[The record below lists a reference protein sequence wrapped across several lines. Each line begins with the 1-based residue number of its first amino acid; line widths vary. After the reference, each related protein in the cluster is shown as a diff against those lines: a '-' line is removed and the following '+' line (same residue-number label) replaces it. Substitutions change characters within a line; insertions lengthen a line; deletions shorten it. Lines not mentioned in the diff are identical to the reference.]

1 MSSTPPTALGF
12 TAWSRRRAESVTS
25 EDSSSS
31 THESRGRHRS
41 ISSAVAP
48 RMLFS
53 SQDGRPHQQLSGDAA
68 RLSSSIASGSHR
80 EPIRSFINPAQRDNL
95 APVSSLQQARSVR
108 EDTAEL
114 ATYQLADKD
123 ERRNSTIL
131 DRNRALSFHTSFSSD
146 VDLDE
151 TGSQPWVEPIEEAS
165 EPEPSPSS
173 EEDRQLGE
181 TSSQGEE
188 SEDAAFG
195 ESPSL
200 LTRALRRSPPRTS
213 NTSNTPNTPT
223 APATAT
229 SAATTADERPRV
241 ERPANGSQRP
251 RRFPVNGAYGLERG
265 DSTAVFSDAE
275 DDDGVSGSGNN
286 KPSQAR
292 LLSSTTTNEAGNGRA
307 GLLAPSESTPLLGS
321 SASRQNGYHGHPQH
335 QSHAGP
341 YDLEGQK
348 LTIRKRILG
357 IFGSRND
364 GGPVSSSRPRV
375 PVKDKIKKTYQSF
388 THLKCWDRQRLWQ
401 NAVVA
406 PVACLPA
413 VIVGLLLNILDA
425 LSYGMILFPLGNPIF
440 AHLGSAGIS
449 IFYVSTIVSQLVF
462 SSGSIFKGGIGSEL
476 IEVVP
481 FFHSMALTI
490 TDIVGEENPD
500 AVISTTITSYAL
512 SAMVTG
518 SVFYLMGHFQF
529 GYIVG
534 FIPRHILI
542 GCIGGVGWFLVAT
555 GFEVTARIEGSL
567 EYDLATLHK
576 LLQLDTIP
584 LWITPLCLSILLFWG
599 QKHITNKYF
608 LPLYIIAIPFLFY
621 FFAFVG
627 GSASPSG
634 LRHHGW
640 VFEGPPADEPWWYF
654 YTLYKFDQVHW
665 GAIGQCIP
673 AMLALTFFGILH
685 VPINVPAL
693 ALNTGEDHA
702 DLNHELKLHGLSNFL
717 SGCTGSIQNYLVY
730 ANTLFFMRSGGD
742 SRLAGFEL
750 AVLTF
755 FVMLIGPKTIGFI
768 PVMMVGCLIFDL
780 GFELL
785 VEAVWQPRKKLK
797 LLEYVTVIV
806 IVLIMGIYDFVVG
819 IGVGIL
825 LAFVSLIFQ
834 TSQISAVRAMYAGDI
849 VNSTVRRNH
858 SQHHYLRQVG
868 RQICIIKV
876 AGYLFFGT
884 IVSVERKIRD
894 LIAEEAFIQRPIR
907 YLILDLRQVT
917 GLDYSAGEAF
927 NTISRLLNG
936 KGIHLVLS
944 GVDADRALG
953 HDLRAVGV
961 GEDGIDVAFLP
972 DINSA
977 LELCENELLKTLYA
991 SQEAEGIDTPPKP
1004 APTSTPAVN
1013 STLHPPPASGAAS
1026 GGPNFDMLASSP
1038 RRAHLQVAARES
1050 LNRMEDRRKPKWQN
1064 FSEPLRLILQVFE
1077 DISDKNED
1085 FWFRAIRYFERQEFA
1100 AGQMLFAAGASAEG
1114 FYLLEKG
1121 IVRAEYDLPHGQCYH
1136 ESIVAGTTCGEL
1148 PFFSDTSR
1156 TATAYADLDC
1166 VVWVLQREAWN
1177 RLQKDDPE
1185 VANELLRV
1193 SLKLTAERMSTVPA
1207 STMLMA
1213 D

>member
-1 MSSTPPTALGF
+1 MSSTPSTALGF
-12 TAWSRRRAESVTS
+12 TAWGRRRTESVTS
-25 EDSSSS
+25 DDSNSSVG
-31 THESRGRHRS
+31 RGCHRS
-41 ISSAVAP
+41 ISSTITP
-48 RMLFS
+48 RLPFHI
-53 SQDGRPHQQLSGDAA
+53 QDGRPHQKLSGDA
-68 RLSSSIASGSHR
+68 RLSPSVASGSHR
-80 EPIRSFINPAQRDNL
+80 EPIRSFINSVQRDNL
-95 APVSSLQQARSVR
+95 ASLSSLQQARSVR

-114 ATYQLADKD
+114 ATYQLAAKGD
-123 ERRNSTIL
+123 RRNSAII
-131 DRNRALSFHTSFSSD
+131 DHNRALSFRTAHSLD

-151 TGSQPWVEPIEEAS
+151 TGSQTWVEPIEEMS
-165 EPEPSPSS
+165 EPEATPSS
-173 EEDRQLGE
+173 ESGKQLGE
-181 TSSQGEE
+181 TYLSAADL
-188 SEDAAFG
+188 EDEALG
-195 ESPSL
+195 GNPSL
-200 LTRALRRSPPRTS
+200 LTRALRRSPPRTPNLS
-213 NTSNTPNTPT
+213 NSPKQPVEASVTTP
-223 APATAT
+223 
-229 SAATTADERPRV
+229 
-241 ERPANGSQRP
+241 GQRP
-251 RRFPVNGAYGLERG
+251 GLEHPASGPHQSRLSSSG
-265 DSTAVFSDAE
+265 ALCVGGVDPNPVKSDYEQDHDESAPGNKRFLAHKVPSSVAGETE
-275 DDDGVSGSGNN
+275 DA
-286 KPSQAR
+286 QAR
-292 LLSSTTTNEAGNGRA
+292 RLIATET
-307 GLLAPSESTPLLGS
+307 TPLLSTTVPHDQGQ
-321 SASRQNGYHGHPQH
+321 APRH
-335 QSHAGP
+335 

-348 LTIRKRILG
+348 ITLRKRILG
-357 IFGSRND
+357 IFGPSSND
-364 GGPVSSSRPRV
+364 DTASSPRAMI
-375 PVKDKIKKTYQSF
+375 KDRVRKTYLSV
-388 THLKCWDRQRLWQ
+388 TRLKCWDRQKLWQ
-401 NAVVA
+401 NIVVT

-490 TDIVGEENPD
+490 TDIIGEEYPD
-500 AVISTTITSYAL
+500 AVIATTITSYAL
-512 SAMVTG
+512 SAMMTG
-518 SVFYLMGHFQF
+518 SVFYLMGHFKF

-576 LLQLDTIP
+576 LIQPDTIP
-584 LWITPLCLSILLFWG
+584 LWITPLCLAIILFWG

-634 LRHHGW
+634 LRHNGW
-640 VFEGPPADEPWWYF
+640 VFEGPPADEPWWFF

-665 GAIGQCIP
+665 GAIVQCIP
-673 AMLALTFFGILH
+673 AMFALTFFGILH

-717 SGCTGSIQNYLVY
+717 SGCMGSIQNYLVY

-750 AVLTF
+750 AMLTF

-834 TSQISAVRAMYAGDI
+834 TAQISAVRAMYAGDI

-884 IVSVERKIRD
+884 IVSVEQKIRD
-894 LIAEEAFIQRPIR
+894 LIAEEAFTQRPIR
-907 YLILDLRQVT
+907 HLILDLRQVT

-953 HDLRAVGV
+953 HDLRAVGL
-961 GEDGIDVAFLP
+961 GEDGINVAFLP

-991 SQEAEGIDTPPKP
+991 SQEAEGIVSPPTLGPTLTPDGTSTLLAPAGSGGGGGAP
-1004 APTSTPAVN
+1004 APSLDV
-1013 STLHPPPASGAAS
+1013 
-1026 GGPNFDMLASSP
+1026 LASSP

-1050 LNRMEDRRKPKWQN
+1050 INRMEDQGQPKWQN
-1064 FSEPLRLILQVFE
+1064 FSDPLRLMLQVFE

-1085 FWFRAIRYFERQEFA
+1085 FWFRAVRYFQQKKFA
-1100 AGQMLFAAGASAEG
+1100 AGQMLFAAGAAAEG

-1121 IVRAEYDLPHGQCYH
+1121 IVRAEYDLPHGQFYH

-1148 PFFSDTSR
+1148 PFFSDTPR

-1166 VVWVLQREAWN
+1166 VVWVLEREAW
-1177 RLQKDDPE
+1177 RKLQKDDPE